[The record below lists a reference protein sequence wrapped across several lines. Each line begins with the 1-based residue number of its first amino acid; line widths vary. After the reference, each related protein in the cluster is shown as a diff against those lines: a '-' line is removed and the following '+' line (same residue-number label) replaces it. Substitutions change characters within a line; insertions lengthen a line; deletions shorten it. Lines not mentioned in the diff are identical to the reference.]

1 MGKIIFI
8 GNYPPPFSGQSIAF
22 KTLVDGYKIESKD
35 YYVINTIEKIGKR
48 NNVYRILDYTCVIFR
63 LLFLILFKKTETIY
77 HIISSDKRGF
87 IRDYV
92 IINLSSIFRKRIILH
107 SHNGN
112 YDQFF
117 DLSSERLKKIIS
129 KTLSKASTI
138 ILLSKRL
145 RKTFYFISED
155 NKFAYVNNGLPIE
168 RPKFLNKPKEGV
180 ISILYLSNLIE
191 SKGYLDIIKAALIMK
206 EMKIVQNFHFHFAG
220 DFMLNPSQDKSY
232 NSINKAHQLFF
243 NLIEDNKL
251 SDYITY
257 HGIVQGENKNNLLY
271 NADVFLLPTYYNVE
285 AQPLTIIEAIAYGC
299 AIFATNYRGIPEMLI
314 EGRNGQ
320 YVDPNSPSDIV
331 EKLSYLN
338 RINIQVYS
346 KYSINLFDENFT
358 KEQHISNMLDII
370 GVKSN

>member
-35 YYVINTIEKIGKR
+35 YYVINTIEKTGKR
-48 NNVYRILDYTCVIFR
+48 GNLYRMIDYTFVIFR
-63 LLFLILFKKTETIY
+63 LLYLLLFMKIETIY
-77 HIISSDKRGF
+77 HIVSSNKKGF

-92 IINLSSIFRKRIILH
+92 IINLSYIFRKRIILH

-117 DLSSERLKKIIS
+117 DLSSERLQKTIY
-129 KTLSKASTI
+129 KTLGKASTI
-138 ILLSKRL
+138 ILLSKKL

-155 NKFAYVNNGLPIE
+155 DKFAYVNNGLPIE
-168 RPKFLNKPKEGV
+168 RPKVLNKSKEGGV
-180 ISILYLSNLIE
+180 SILYLSNLIE

-206 EMKIVQNFHFHFAG
+206 EMKIIQKFHFHFAG
-220 DFMLNPSQDKSY
+220 DFMLNPSQDRSY
-232 NSINKAHQLFF
+232 KSINKAHQVFF
-243 NLIEDNKL
+243 NFIEDNKL
-251 SDYITY
+251 ADYITY
-257 HGIVQGENKNNLLY
+257 HGIVQGENKNNLLH

-314 EGRNGQ
+314 NGHNGQ
-320 YVDPNSPSDIV
+320 YVEPNSPSDIV

-338 RINIQVYS
+338 RANIQVYS
-346 KYSINLFDENFT
+346 KYSIDLFDKKFT
-358 KEQHISNMLDII
+358 KEQHISKMLNILDLKI
-370 GVKSN
+370 K